1 MPELV
6 KLYKN
11 LHDKELQHML
21 YKTKEGLQK
30 EAFDCRDCF
39 LLDGEYE
46 CVLAIYNED
55 TDDYFIIRGGYHSK
69 HSIGE

>member
-11 LHDKELQHML
+11 LRDLDLSHML

-30 EAFDCRDCF
+30 EAFDYHDSY
-39 LLDGEYE
+39 LSEHEYE
-46 CVLAIYNED
+46 CVFAIYNED

>member
-11 LHDKELQHML
+11 LRDFQLNNML

-30 EAFDCRDCF
+30 EYRKLLILKF
-39 LLDGEYE
+39 L
-46 CVLAIYNED
+46 N
-55 TDDYFIIRGGYHSK
+55 K
-69 HSIGE
+69 HNLNINTQL

>member
-11 LHDKELQHML
+11 LRDFQLNNML

-30 EAFDCRDCF
+30 EAFDCCDCF
-39 LLDGEYE
+39 LLDSEYE
-46 CVLAIYNED
+46 CVFAIYNSD
-55 TDDYFIIRGGYHSK
+55 TDEYFIIRGGYHSK
-69 HSIGE
+69 YSIGE

>member
-1 MPELV
+1 MPESV

-11 LHDKELQHML
+11 LKDKELQHML
-21 YKTKEGLQK
+21 YKTKEGLQN
-30 EAFDCRDCF
+30 EAFDCCTSY
-39 LLDGEYE
+39 LSEHEYDA
-46 CVLAIYNED
+46 VFAIYNED

>member
-11 LHDKELQHML
+11 LRDFQLSNML

-39 LLDGEYE
+39 LLDREYE
-46 CVLAIYNED
+46 CVLLFM
-55 TDDYFIIRGGYHSK
+55 TRM
-69 HSIGE
+69 